1 MSMTEL
7 IVYPIFSSKGISVL
21 DDGVMRSNHVQD
33 EIKVWQPLKKKR
45 GNKTNETLTSVP
57 SKI

>member
-21 DDGVMRSNHVQD
+21 DDGVMRSNHVHD
-33 EIKVWQPLKKKR
+33 EIKSVAALEKKER
-45 GNKTNETLTSVP
+45 Q
-57 SKI
+57 